1 MKNKYMHHSH
11 LSERKF
17 RELLRLFAAYLNAVQ
32 MAEIS
37 GVSRQTVSTL
47 LVPECA
53 RGWLGSPKRNPPS
66 PLAR

>member
-17 RELLRLFAAYLNAVQ
+17 RELLRLFAADPNAVQ

-47 LVPECA
+47 LA
-53 RGWLGSPKRNPPS
+53 RMRERIGEIEID
-66 PLAR
+66 